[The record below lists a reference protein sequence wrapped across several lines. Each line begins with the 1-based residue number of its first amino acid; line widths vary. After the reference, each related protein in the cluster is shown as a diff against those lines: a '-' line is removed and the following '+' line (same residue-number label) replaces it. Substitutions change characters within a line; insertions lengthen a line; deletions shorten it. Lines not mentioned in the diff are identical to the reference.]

1 LKSFKKKNVLL
12 VDDDEFILK
21 TYGEYLSRYFA
32 VDAESDPVKALE
44 RSSRE
49 GPYPV
54 LVTDLSMPVMDG
66 MELMTKISEGHPDTI
81 KIVLTGHADLD
92 KAMQAVNV
100 NNAYGFFSK
109 ACSPEEL
116 TEKVRSALKRY
127 KELYHSRRSISVSK
141 IVTQEEIEFLTK

>member
-1 LKSFKKKNVLL
+1 MKSLSKKNVLL

-32 VDAESDPVKALE
+32 VDAEADPVKALE
-44 RSSRE
+44 RFKNE

-66 MELMTKISEGHPDTI
+66 MELMSKVGEEHADTI
-81 KIVLTGHADLD
+81 KIVLTGNADLD
-92 KAMQAVNV
+92 KAMEAVNV

-109 ACSPEEL
+109 ACSPEDL
-116 TEKVRSALKRY
+116 AEKVRSALKRY
-127 KELYHSRRSISVSK
+127 KEIYHSRRSISVSK